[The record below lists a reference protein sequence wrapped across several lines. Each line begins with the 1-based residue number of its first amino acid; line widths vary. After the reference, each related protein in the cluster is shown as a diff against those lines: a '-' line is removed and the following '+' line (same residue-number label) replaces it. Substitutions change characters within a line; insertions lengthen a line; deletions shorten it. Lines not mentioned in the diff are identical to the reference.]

1 MLKVNCPKVKAVVEA
16 LDQKQIEGITLKLKE
31 VIGLSAIFEVEGDE
45 MIAKS
50 LVKKSLSELPEL
62 KYQVVS
68 VSLTDEQGRML

>member
-16 LDQKQIEGITLKLKE
+16 LDQKKIEGITLKLKE
-31 VIGLSAIFEVEGDE
+31 VIGLSAVFEVEGDE

-68 VSLTDEQGRML
+68 VSLIDEQGRML